1 MRGGAERDKVRRRM
15 ASFEP
20 VPFAQRSEGQ
30 KVIIGAVI
38 PALVGALAGFLVG
51 VSAAGYWVVAVLA
64 GVGAFLGGFE
74 HSDGWDAAD
83 RGFFGGVIYGT
94 TLLLVHE
101 LIHNQAK
108 VSLGSFPPFLVV
120 ITALAGTLLSAAG
133 GRVARARRT
142 PHPEPPASGSHR
154 ATS

>member
-1 MRGGAERDKVRRRM
+1 MRAGAARGKVPRRM
-15 ASFEP
+15 ARFTP
-20 VPFAQRSEGQ
+20 VPFADRTEGQ

-51 VSAAGYWVVAVLA
+51 VSAIGYWVVAILA

-74 HSDGWDAAD
+74 HDGGWDAAD
-83 RGFFGGVIYGT
+83 RGFFGGLIYGT

-101 LIHNQAK
+101 LIHNHAK
-108 VSLGSFPPFLVV
+108 VSLGTFPPFLVV

-133 GRVARARRT
+133 GRLARGQRR
-142 PHPEPPASGSHR
+142 ASAVSR
-154 ATS
+154 I

>member
-1 MRGGAERDKVRRRM
+1 M
-15 ASFEP
+15 ARFTP
-20 VPFAQRSEGQ
+20 VPFANRSEGQ

-51 VSAAGYWVVAVLA
+51 ASAAGYWVVAVLA

-94 TLLLVHE
+94 TLLLAHQ
-101 LIHNQAK
+101 LIHNHAK
-108 VSLGSFPPFLVV
+108 VSLGNFPPFLVV
-120 ITALAGTLLSAAG
+120 VTALAGTLLSAGG
-133 GRVARARRT
+133 GRVARTQRARAVSRR
-142 PHPEPPASGSHR
+142 PA
-154 ATS
+154 

>member
-1 MRGGAERDKVRRRM
+1 M
-15 ASFEP
+15 ARFSP
-20 VPFAQRSEGQ
+20 VPFADRSEGQ

-51 VSAAGYWVVAVLA
+51 ASAAGYWIVALLA
-64 GVGAFLGGFE
+64 AVGAFLSGFE
-74 HSDGWDAAD
+74 HPNGWDAAD

-94 TLLLVHE
+94 TLLLVHQ

-120 ITALAGTLLSAAG
+120 VTALAGTLLAAAG
-133 GRVARARRT
+133 GRIARTQRGHAASR
-142 PHPEPPASGSHR
+142 EPASASRQR
-154 ATS
+154 A

>member
-1 MRGGAERDKVRRRM
+1 MSKYA
-15 ASFEP
+15 P
-20 VPFAQRSEGQ
+20 PPFHERSEGQ
-30 KVIIGAVI
+30 KVVIGAVL

-51 VSAAGYWVVAVLA
+51 ASAAGYWVVAVLA

-74 HSDGWDAAD
+74 HDGGWDAAD

-101 LIHNQAK
+101 LIHNHAK

-120 ITALAGTLLSAAG
+120 VTALFGTLLSAAG
-133 GRVARARRT
+133 GRLARGQRGNAVSRR
-142 PHPEPPASGSHR
+142 PA
-154 ATS
+154 

>member
-1 MRGGAERDKVRRRM
+1 M
-15 ASFEP
+15 ARFTP
-20 VPFAQRSEGQ
+20 VPFAERSEGQ

-51 VSAAGYWVVAVLA
+51 ASAAGYWVVAILA

-74 HSDGWDAAD
+74 HDGGWDAAD

-101 LIHNQAK
+101 LIHNHAQ
-108 VSLGSFPPFLVV
+108 VSLGSFPPLLVV
-120 ITALAGTLLSAAG
+120 VTALAGTLLSAGG
-133 GRVARARRT
+133 GRVARTQRGRPVSRR
-142 PHPEPPASGSHR
+142 PA
-154 ATS
+154 

>member
-1 MRGGAERDKVRRRM
+1 M
-15 ASFEP
+15 
-20 VPFAQRSEGQ
+20 
-30 KVIIGAVI
+30 ILGAVI

-51 VSAAGYWVVAVLA
+51 ASAAGYWVVAVLA

-133 GRVARARRT
+133 GRVARTQRSRAVSRR
-142 PHPEPPASGSHR
+142 PA
-154 ATS
+154 

>member
-1 MRGGAERDKVRRRM
+1 MRAGSARDKVPRRM

-51 VSAAGYWVVAVLA
+51 ASAAGYWVVAVLA
-64 GVGAFLGGFE
+64 AVGAFLGGFE
-74 HSDGWDAAD
+74 HSGGWDAAD

-101 LIHNQAK
+101 LIHNPAK

-133 GRVARARRT
+133 GRLARARQT
-142 PHPEPPASGSHR
+142 PQPDPPGSGSHQ
-154 ATS
+154 TT

>member
-1 MRGGAERDKVRRRM
+1 MYSPPPFNERTE
-15 ASFEP
+15 AH
-20 VPFAQRSEGQ
+20 

-51 VSAAGYWVVAVLA
+51 VSAVAYWVVAILA

-74 HSDGWDAAD
+74 HDGGWDAAD

-133 GRVARARRT
+133 GRVARAQRRRAAAVAAT
-142 PHPEPPASGSHR
+142 APPGA
-154 ATS
+154 ATGPPPGV

>member
-1 MRGGAERDKVRRRM
+1 LRAAAARGKVPRRM
-15 ASFEP
+15 ARFTP
-20 VPFAQRSEGQ
+20 VPFADRSEGQ

-51 VSAAGYWVVAVLA
+51 VSAVGYWVVAILA

-74 HSDGWDAAD
+74 HDGGWDAAD

-101 LIHNQAK
+101 LIHNHAK
-108 VSLGSFPPFLVV
+108 VSLGAFPPFLVV

-133 GRVARARRT
+133 GRLARGQRGASAVSRR
-142 PHPEPPASGSHR
+142 PA
-154 ATS
+154 